1 MFQPLVSPRFTVRVA
16 LACAS
21 LLSAFSFA
29 SAAIAQTDQ
38 RPNIILIMADDLGYG
53 ELGSYGQTKIRTPHL
68 DQLAGQ
74 GMRFTQHYTSAP
86 VCAPARCSLMTGKH
100 GGHAIVRDNL
110 EVGAWDTFRG
120 QLPLPDKASTIA
132 EVLKSKGYATG
143 AFGKWGL
150 GEVGSSG
157 DPLKQGFDR
166 FFGYNCQR
174 HAHNYYPRY
183 LVDDDGRR
191 ELPGNDRK
199 PTGKQY
205 APQVIADE
213 LLKFIRKNQKQSFFV
228 YYPSVIPHLAL
239 QAPAADIEAYAGQ
252 WEETPYRGK
261 SYLPHN
267 KPRAAYAAMITFLDK
282 QVGRIVKLLKELKLS
297 DNTVIL
303 FTSDNGATFLK
314 GQVDY
319 EFFDSVDGLRGLK
332 GSVYEGGI
340 RVPLI
345 ANWPGRIR
353 AGTVSDHPCAH
364 YDLMATL
371 ADLAG
376 APTSPND
383 GVSITPT
390 LLGKPASQ
398 RQHPYLV
405 WDYAGY
411 GGQLAIREGK
421 WKGVQRNLK
430 KKPDAPFELYD
441 LEKDRAETT
450 DLAEKYP
457 EVARR
462 LAQHLL
468 DARDPP
474 TNARFRFGDYE

>member
-267 KPRAAYAAMITFLDK
+267 KPRAAP
-282 QVGRIVKLLKELKLS
+282 V
-297 DNTVIL
+297 
-303 FTSDNGATFLK
+303 TSAT
-314 GQVDY
+314 
-319 EFFDSVDGLRGLK
+319 
-332 GSVYEGGI
+332 
-340 RVPLI
+340 
-345 ANWPGRIR
+345 
-353 AGTVSDHPCAH
+353 
-364 YDLMATL
+364 
-371 ADLAG
+371 
-376 APTSPND
+376 
-383 GVSITPT
+383 
-390 LLGKPASQ
+390 
-398 RQHPYLV
+398 
-405 WDYAGY
+405 
-411 GGQLAIREGK
+411 
-421 WKGVQRNLK
+421 
-430 KKPDAPFELYD
+430 
-441 LEKDRAETT
+441 
-450 DLAEKYP
+450 
-457 EVARR
+457 
-462 LAQHLL
+462 
-468 DARDPP
+468 
-474 TNARFRFGDYE
+474 

>member
-1 MFQPLVSPRFTVRVA
+1 MMPLPISFKNAVV
-16 LACAS
+16 C
-21 LLSAFSFA
+21 LSAFA
-29 SAAIAQTDQ
+29 SLSLTTLAWAESAD

-68 DQLAGQ
+68 DRLAQG

-100 GGHAIVRDNL
+100 GGHAIVRDNF
-110 EVGAWDTFRG
+110 EIGAWDTYRG
-120 QLPLPDKASTIA
+120 QLPLPKSEKTMA
-132 EVLKSKGYATG
+132 EVLKARGYATG
-143 AFGKWGL
+143 AFGKWGM

-183 LVDDDGRR
+183 LVDDAGKR
-191 ELPGNDRK
+191 ELDGNDRK
-199 PTGKQY
+199 PTGKHY
-205 APQVIADE
+205 APQLIADE
-213 LLKFIRKNQKQSFFV
+213 LLKFIRTNHERPFFV

-239 QAPAADIEAYAGQ
+239 QAPPEDIEAYAGQ
-252 WEETPYRGK
+252 WKETPYRGK
-261 SYLPHN
+261 SYLPHD
-267 KPRAAYAAMITFLDK
+267 KPRAAYAAMISFLDK
-282 QVGRIVKLLKELKLS
+282 QVGRIVTLLDELEVA

-314 GQVDY
+314 GQVDF

-345 ANWPGRIR
+345 ANWPKRIQ
-353 AGTVSDHPCAH
+353 AGTVSDHPSAH

-376 APTSPND
+376 ADTPKSD
-383 GVSITPT
+383 GISFTPT
-390 LLGKPASQ
+390 LLGQADKQP
-398 RQHPYLV
+398 QHSYLV
-405 WDYAGY
+405 WDFAGY

-430 KKPDAPFELYD
+430 KNPNSPFELYD
-441 LEKDRAETT
+441 LEADRAETNN
-450 DLAEKYP
+450 LAKKHP
-457 EVARR
+457 EIAKR

-468 DARDPP
+468 DGRETPA
-474 TNARFRFGDYE
+474 TARFRFGKY